1 MLTLHSFLRSVVL
14 FVKSLT
20 VKVTKQMYRSSSV
33 VMAGMMVVAIIAFSA
48 NGFGGGGRNAL
59 AAPMTEESDA
69 IDMAEEENEG
79 SGLVT
84 EAKVQFGHLNTDS
97 EGQHLAGALLE
108 ADVREKQRKQAAAQT
123 QIETLQK
130 QILKERQ
137 EEEARKKAEE
147 AGKTYTVSNLG
158 NISFKWPCPSSSR
171 ITSQFGGRS
180 SPTEGASTDHKGVD
194 IGASTGGFTDCMLQN
209 GARKV
214 YSIDVG
220 YGQLAW
226 KLRTDARVVNL
237 ERTNVRYLT
246 AEQVPEP
253 VDFFSVDVSFIS
265 LCLVLPVARQ
275 FMADGA
281 QAVCLIKPQFEAG
294 RGKVGKK
301 GVVRE
306 PSIHVEVVDK
316 IVQFVLEH
324 GYSVEGL
331 TYSPVKGPE
340 GNIEYL
346 VFLSKAEQPHCVPLD
361 IPALVSE
368 SHTVLNGG
376 ESH

>member
-130 QILKERQ
+130 QILKESQ

-147 AGKTYTVSNLG
+147 ERRAARRIKYTDEDYQVLLRIVQAEAGICDPKGKILVADVIINRVLSGKFPDSVKAVVYQPSQFQPVSNG
-158 NISFKWPCPSSSR
+158 TINTVKVTAETIEC
-171 ITSQFGGRS
+171 
-180 SPTEGASTDHKGVD
+180 VD
-194 IGASTGGFTDCMLQN
+194 RALAGEDYSN
-209 GARKV
+209 GAL
-214 YSIDVG
+214 Y
-220 YGQLAW
+220 
-226 KLRTDARVVNL
+226 
-237 ERTNVRYLT
+237 
-246 AEQVPEP
+246 
-253 VDFFSVDVSFIS
+253 
-265 LCLVLPVARQ
+265 
-275 FMADGA
+275 FMNRRASGSAASWFD
-281 QAVCLIKPQFEAG
+281 
-294 RGKVGKK
+294 R
-301 GVVRE
+301 R
-306 PSIHVEVVDK
+306 
-316 IVQFVLEH
+316 
-324 GYSVEGL
+324 L
-331 TYSPVKGPE
+331 TYLFAHDGHE
-340 GNIEYL
+340 
-346 VFLSKAEQPHCVPLD
+346 FFR
-361 IPALVSE
+361 
-368 SHTVLNGG
+368 
-376 ESH
+376 

>member
-69 IDMAEEENEG
+69 IDKAEEENEG

-147 AGKTYTVSNLG
+147 ERRAARRIKYTDEDYQVLLRIVQAEAGICDPKGKILVADVIINRVLSGKFPDSVKAVVYQPSQSQPVSNG
-158 NISFKWPCPSSSR
+158 TINTVKVTAETIEC
-171 ITSQFGGRS
+171 
-180 SPTEGASTDHKGVD
+180 VD
-194 IGASTGGFTDCMLQN
+194 RALAGEDYSN
-209 GARKV
+209 GAL
-214 YSIDVG
+214 Y
-220 YGQLAW
+220 
-226 KLRTDARVVNL
+226 
-237 ERTNVRYLT
+237 
-246 AEQVPEP
+246 
-253 VDFFSVDVSFIS
+253 
-265 LCLVLPVARQ
+265 
-275 FMADGA
+275 FMNRRASGSAASWFD
-281 QAVCLIKPQFEAG
+281 
-294 RGKVGKK
+294 R
-301 GVVRE
+301 R
-306 PSIHVEVVDK
+306 
-316 IVQFVLEH
+316 
-324 GYSVEGL
+324 L
-331 TYSPVKGPE
+331 TYLFAHDGHE
-340 GNIEYL
+340 
-346 VFLSKAEQPHCVPLD
+346 FFR
-361 IPALVSE
+361 
-368 SHTVLNGG
+368 
-376 ESH
+376 

>member
-97 EGQHLAGALLE
+97 EGQHLAGARLE

-147 AGKTYTVSNLG
+147 ERRAARRIKYTDEDYQVLLRIVQAEAGICDPKGKILVADVIINRVLSGKFPDSVKAVVYQPSQFQPVSNG
-158 NISFKWPCPSSSR
+158 TINTVKVTAETIEC
-171 ITSQFGGRS
+171 
-180 SPTEGASTDHKGVD
+180 VD
-194 IGASTGGFTDCMLQN
+194 RALAGEDYSN
-209 GARKV
+209 GAL
-214 YSIDVG
+214 Y
-220 YGQLAW
+220 
-226 KLRTDARVVNL
+226 
-237 ERTNVRYLT
+237 
-246 AEQVPEP
+246 
-253 VDFFSVDVSFIS
+253 
-265 LCLVLPVARQ
+265 
-275 FMADGA
+275 FMNRRASGSAASWFD
-281 QAVCLIKPQFEAG
+281 
-294 RGKVGKK
+294 R
-301 GVVRE
+301 R
-306 PSIHVEVVDK
+306 
-316 IVQFVLEH
+316 
-324 GYSVEGL
+324 L
-331 TYSPVKGPE
+331 TYLFAHDGHE
-340 GNIEYL
+340 
-346 VFLSKAEQPHCVPLD
+346 FFR
-361 IPALVSE
+361 
-368 SHTVLNGG
+368 
-376 ESH
+376 

>member
-69 IDMAEEENEG
+69 IDKAEEENEG

-147 AGKTYTVSNLG
+147 ERRAARRIKYTDEDYQVLLRIVQAEAGICDPKGKILVADVIINRVLSGKFPDSVKAVVYQPSQFQPVSNG
-158 NISFKWPCPSSSR
+158 TINTVKVTAETIEC
-171 ITSQFGGRS
+171 
-180 SPTEGASTDHKGVD
+180 VD
-194 IGASTGGFTDCMLQN
+194 RALAGEDYSN
-209 GARKV
+209 GAL
-214 YSIDVG
+214 Y
-220 YGQLAW
+220 
-226 KLRTDARVVNL
+226 
-237 ERTNVRYLT
+237 
-246 AEQVPEP
+246 
-253 VDFFSVDVSFIS
+253 
-265 LCLVLPVARQ
+265 
-275 FMADGA
+275 FMNRRASGSAASWLD
-281 QAVCLIKPQFEAG
+281 
-294 RGKVGKK
+294 R
-301 GVVRE
+301 R
-306 PSIHVEVVDK
+306 
-316 IVQFVLEH
+316 
-324 GYSVEGL
+324 L
-331 TYSPVKGPE
+331 TYLFAHDGHE
-340 GNIEYL
+340 
-346 VFLSKAEQPHCVPLD
+346 FFR
-361 IPALVSE
+361 
-368 SHTVLNGG
+368 
-376 ESH
+376 

>member
-33 VMAGMMVVAIIAFSA
+33 VMAGMMLVAIIAFSA

-147 AGKTYTVSNLG
+147 ERRAARRIKYTDEDYQVLLRIVQAEAGICDPKGKILVADVIINRVLSGKFPDSVKAVVYQPSQFQPVSNG
-158 NISFKWPCPSSSR
+158 TINTVKVTAETIEC
-171 ITSQFGGRS
+171 
-180 SPTEGASTDHKGVD
+180 VD
-194 IGASTGGFTDCMLQN
+194 RALAGEDYSN
-209 GARKV
+209 GAL
-214 YSIDVG
+214 Y
-220 YGQLAW
+220 
-226 KLRTDARVVNL
+226 
-237 ERTNVRYLT
+237 
-246 AEQVPEP
+246 
-253 VDFFSVDVSFIS
+253 
-265 LCLVLPVARQ
+265 
-275 FMADGA
+275 FMNRRASGSAASWFD
-281 QAVCLIKPQFEAG
+281 
-294 RGKVGKK
+294 R
-301 GVVRE
+301 R
-306 PSIHVEVVDK
+306 
-316 IVQFVLEH
+316 
-324 GYSVEGL
+324 L
-331 TYSPVKGPE
+331 TYLFAHDGHE
-340 GNIEYL
+340 
-346 VFLSKAEQPHCVPLD
+346 FFR
-361 IPALVSE
+361 
-368 SHTVLNGG
+368 
-376 ESH
+376 

>member
-147 AGKTYTVSNLG
+147 ERRAARRIKYTDEDYQVLLRFVQAEAGICDPKGKILVADVIINRVLSGKFPDSVKAVVYQPSQFQPVSNG
-158 NISFKWPCPSSSR
+158 TINTVKVTAETIEC
-171 ITSQFGGRS
+171 
-180 SPTEGASTDHKGVD
+180 VD
-194 IGASTGGFTDCMLQN
+194 RALAGEDYSN
-209 GARKV
+209 GAL
-214 YSIDVG
+214 Y
-220 YGQLAW
+220 
-226 KLRTDARVVNL
+226 
-237 ERTNVRYLT
+237 
-246 AEQVPEP
+246 
-253 VDFFSVDVSFIS
+253 
-265 LCLVLPVARQ
+265 
-275 FMADGA
+275 FMNRRASGSAASWFD
-281 QAVCLIKPQFEAG
+281 
-294 RGKVGKK
+294 R
-301 GVVRE
+301 R
-306 PSIHVEVVDK
+306 
-316 IVQFVLEH
+316 
-324 GYSVEGL
+324 L
-331 TYSPVKGPE
+331 TYLFAHDGHE
-340 GNIEYL
+340 
-346 VFLSKAEQPHCVPLD
+346 FFR
-361 IPALVSE
+361 
-368 SHTVLNGG
+368 
-376 ESH
+376 

>member
-130 QILKERQ
+130 QILKEKQ

-147 AGKTYTVSNLG
+147 ERRASRRIRYTDEDYQALLRIVQAEAGICDKRGKILVADVIINRVLSKEFPNSVKAVVYEPSQFQPVSN
-158 NISFKWPCPSSSR
+158 
-171 ITSQFGGRS
+171 
-180 SPTEGASTDHKGVD
+180 GAINSVKVTAETIECVD
-194 IGASTGGFTDCMLQN
+194 RALDGEDYSN
-209 GARKV
+209 GALYFMNRRG
-214 YSIDVG
+214 SG
-220 YGQLAW
+220 SAAAW
-226 KLRTDARVVNL
+226 FDR
-237 ERTNVRYLT
+237 
-246 AEQVPEP
+246 
-253 VDFFSVDVSFIS
+253 
-265 LCLVLPVARQ
+265 
-275 FMADGA
+275 
-281 QAVCLIKPQFEAG
+281 
-294 RGKVGKK
+294 
-301 GVVRE
+301 
-306 PSIHVEVVDK
+306 H
-316 IVQFVLEH
+316 
-324 GYSVEGL
+324 L
-331 TYSPVKGPE
+331 TYLFAHDGHE
-340 GNIEYL
+340 
-346 VFLSKAEQPHCVPLD
+346 FFR
-361 IPALVSE
+361 
-368 SHTVLNGG
+368 
-376 ESH
+376 

>member
-69 IDMAEEENEG
+69 IDKAEEENEG

-147 AGKTYTVSNLG
+147 ERRAARRIKYTDEDYQVLLRIVQAEAGICDPKGKILVADVIINRVLSGKFPDSVKAVVYQPSQCQPVSNG
-158 NISFKWPCPSSSR
+158 TINTVKVTAETIEC
-171 ITSQFGGRS
+171 
-180 SPTEGASTDHKGVD
+180 VD
-194 IGASTGGFTDCMLQN
+194 RALAGEDYSN
-209 GARKV
+209 GAL
-214 YSIDVG
+214 Y
-220 YGQLAW
+220 
-226 KLRTDARVVNL
+226 
-237 ERTNVRYLT
+237 
-246 AEQVPEP
+246 
-253 VDFFSVDVSFIS
+253 
-265 LCLVLPVARQ
+265 
-275 FMADGA
+275 FMNRRASGSAASWFD
-281 QAVCLIKPQFEAG
+281 
-294 RGKVGKK
+294 R
-301 GVVRE
+301 R
-306 PSIHVEVVDK
+306 
-316 IVQFVLEH
+316 
-324 GYSVEGL
+324 L
-331 TYSPVKGPE
+331 TYLFAHDGHE
-340 GNIEYL
+340 
-346 VFLSKAEQPHCVPLD
+346 FFR
-361 IPALVSE
+361 
-368 SHTVLNGG
+368 
-376 ESH
+376 

>member
-147 AGKTYTVSNLG
+147 ERRAARRIKYTDEDYQVLLRIVQAEAGICDPKGKILVADVIINRVLSGKFPDSVKAVVYQPSQFQPVSNG
-158 NISFKWPCPSSSR
+158 TINTVKVTAETIEC
-171 ITSQFGGRS
+171 
-180 SPTEGASTDHKGVD
+180 VD
-194 IGASTGGFTDCMLQN
+194 RALAGEDYSN
-209 GARKV
+209 GAL
-214 YSIDVG
+214 Y
-220 YGQLAW
+220 
-226 KLRTDARVVNL
+226 
-237 ERTNVRYLT
+237 
-246 AEQVPEP
+246 
-253 VDFFSVDVSFIS
+253 
-265 LCLVLPVARQ
+265 
-275 FMADGA
+275 FMNRRASGSAASWFD
-281 QAVCLIKPQFEAG
+281 
-294 RGKVGKK
+294 R
-301 GVVRE
+301 R
-306 PSIHVEVVDK
+306 
-316 IVQFVLEH
+316 
-324 GYSVEGL
+324 L
-331 TYSPVKGPE
+331 TYLFAHHGHE
-340 GNIEYL
+340 
-346 VFLSKAEQPHCVPLD
+346 FFR
-361 IPALVSE
+361 
-368 SHTVLNGG
+368 
-376 ESH
+376 

>member
-147 AGKTYTVSNLG
+147 ERRAARRIKYTDEDYQVLLRIVQAEAGICDPKGKILVADVIINRVLSGKFPDSVKAVVYQPSQFQPVSNG
-158 NISFKWPCPSSSR
+158 TINTVKVTAETIEC
-171 ITSQFGGRS
+171 
-180 SPTEGASTDHKGVD
+180 VD
-194 IGASTGGFTDCMLQN
+194 RALTGEDYSN
-209 GARKV
+209 GAL
-214 YSIDVG
+214 Y
-220 YGQLAW
+220 
-226 KLRTDARVVNL
+226 
-237 ERTNVRYLT
+237 
-246 AEQVPEP
+246 
-253 VDFFSVDVSFIS
+253 
-265 LCLVLPVARQ
+265 
-275 FMADGA
+275 FMNRRASGSAASWFD
-281 QAVCLIKPQFEAG
+281 
-294 RGKVGKK
+294 R
-301 GVVRE
+301 R
-306 PSIHVEVVDK
+306 
-316 IVQFVLEH
+316 
-324 GYSVEGL
+324 L
-331 TYSPVKGPE
+331 TYLFAHDGHE
-340 GNIEYL
+340 
-346 VFLSKAEQPHCVPLD
+346 FFR
-361 IPALVSE
+361 
-368 SHTVLNGG
+368 
-376 ESH
+376 